1 MGEDRSWNVLN
12 LDLDG
17 VYMGE
22 RICKN
27 SSSCALR
34 SARSTECKLYVD
46 FFKKAIG
53 GFSLH

>member
-1 MGEDRSWNVLN
+1 MDEDRSWNVLN

-17 VYMGE
+17 VYVGE